1 MMPLQ
6 EVAAGESA
14 ARACRRDRRAQGHD
28 CAARRPVVFP
38 VQPGGIRRV
47 FLGLMAYLELK
58 SKGNDSMPGNQRPC
72 PCAGAGCCGT
82 RAIWLKLY
90 CLNPNLQQVSLV
102 ARRKCA
108 WNRRQPCSR
117 MIMCRGHLRGVVRC
131 LVRALKEMIGG
142 PKSR

>member
-1 MMPLQ
+1 
-6 EVAAGESA
+6 
-14 ARACRRDRRAQGHD
+14 
-28 CAARRPVVFP
+28 
-38 VQPGGIRRV
+38 
-47 FLGLMAYLELK
+47 MAYLELK
-58 SKGNDSMPGNQRPC
+58 SKGDNSMPGKQRPC

-131 LVRALKEMIGG
+131 LVRALKEMNGG